1 MKTDCKARM
10 FELAGLFGS
19 GKLAYARAKSTVLQL
34 VFVLAFAITLATPAT
49 AHEVRPAIADVTIG
63 AEAVHIDLRLA
74 LEALVGRVDM
84 RGLTDTDNSPRAATY
99 DALRKLAPSALE
111 AALRAAWPELSA
123 TFHISADGQRLV
135 PVLIEAT
142 IPEVGNAALPRDSRI
157 KLRASLANHAER
169 PVVFGWNAE
178 NGPLIVRQAG
188 IEEGAYTGY
197 LKDGQ
202 LSAPMRREG
211 TAQQGAGQTFLTYIV
226 VGFEHII
233 PKGLDHILFVLGL
246 FFFAL
251 QLRPLLIQITAF
263 TFAHTITL
271 ALASLGVVTV
281 PASVVEP
288 LIAASIVYVGVENI
302 FAQKIGI
309 WRTVLVFGFG
319 LLHGLGFASVLGEV
333 GLQTTQFVTGL
344 IAFNVG
350 VELGQIAV
358 IVVALFLIGLP
369 FGKKPWYRSRIA
381 IPCSVLIALV
391 GAFWFFERVFA

>member
-1 MKTDCKARM
+1 MRVRSA
-10 FELAGLFGS
+10 L
-19 GKLAYARAKSTVLQL
+19 LQFA
-34 VFVLAFAITLATPAT
+34 FVLAFAIQLNLPAA

-111 AALRAAWPELSA
+111 TALRAAWPDLSS
-123 TFHISADGQRLV
+123 TFHISVDGQRLV
-135 PVLIEAT
+135 PVLIEAA

-157 KLRASLANHAER
+157 KLRASLADYAGK
-169 PVVFGWNAE
+169 PVVFGWDAE

-188 IEEGAYTGY
+188 PKEGAYTGY

-202 LSAPMRREG
+202 LSAPMRAEG
-211 TAQQGAGQTFLTYIV
+211 TAAQGAGQTFLTYIV

-251 QLRPLLIQITAF
+251 RLRPLLIQITAF

-288 LIAASIVYVGVENI
+288 LIAASIVYVGVENL

-309 WRTVLVFGFG
+309 WRTALVFGFG

-358 IVVALFLIGLP
+358 IIIAFFLIGLP
-369 FGKKPWYRSRIA
+369 FGKKPWYRNRIA
-381 IPCSVLIALV
+381 IPCSLLIALV
-391 GAFWFFERVFA
+391 GAFWFYERMFT

>member
-1 MKTDCKARM
+1 MNTDCKARM
-10 FELAGLFGS
+10 FELAGLFGA
-19 GKLAYARAKSTVLQL
+19 GKLAYARAKSTVLL
-34 VFVLAFAITLATPAT
+34 LAMILMGLCMLASPSG
-49 AHEVRPAIADVTIG
+49 AHEVRPAVADVTVG
-63 AEAVHIDLRLA
+63 GEAVHIDLRLA

-99 DALRKLAPSALE
+99 DALRKLAPPALE
-111 AALRAAWPELSA
+111 TALRAAWPELSKS
-123 TFHISADGQRLV
+123 FHISADGQLLV

-142 IPEVGNAALPRDSRI
+142 IPDVGNEALPRDSRI
-157 KLRASLANHAER
+157 KLRASLADHAGK

-188 IEEGAYTGY
+188 VKDGAYTGY

-211 TAQQGAGQTFLTYIV
+211 TPAQGAGQTFLTYIV
-226 VGFEHII
+226 IGFEHII

-251 QLRPLLIQITAF
+251 RLRPLLIQITAF

-271 ALASLGVVTV
+271 AMATLGVVTV
-281 PASVVEP
+281 PPSVVEP
-288 LIAASIVYVGVENI
+288 LIAASIVYVGVENTI
-302 FAQKIGI
+302 ARKIGI
-309 WRTVLVFGFG
+309 WRTALVFGFG

-333 GLQTTQFVTGL
+333 GLQTTQFITGL

-358 IVVALFLIGLP
+358 IVVAFFLIGLP
-369 FGKKPWYRSRIA
+369 FGKKPWYRKRIA

-391 GAFWFFERVFA
+391 GAYWFFERVSA

>member
-1 MKTDCKARM
+1 M
-10 FELAGLFGS
+10 FELAGLFVS
-19 GKLAYARAKSTVLQL
+19 GKPACVRARSALLQCALVL
-34 VFVLAFAITLATPAT
+34 VFAFQLTGPAA

-63 AEAVHIDLRLA
+63 TEAVHIDLRLA

-111 AALRAAWPELSA
+111 TALRAAWPELSA
-123 TFHISADGQRLV
+123 SFHVSVEGQRLV
-135 PVLIEAT
+135 PLLIEAT

-157 KLRASLANHAER
+157 KLRASLADHAGK
-169 PVVFGWNAE
+169 PVVFGWNAQ

-188 IEEGAYTGY
+188 IKEGAYTGY

-202 LSAPMRREG
+202 LSAPMRAEG
-211 TAQQGAGQTFLTYIV
+211 TAAQGAGQTFLTYIV

-251 QLRPLLIQITAF
+251 RLRPLLIQITAF
-263 TFAHTITL
+263 TVAHTITL
-271 ALASLGVVTV
+271 ALASLGMVTV

-288 LIAASIVYVGVENI
+288 LIAASIVYVGVENM

-309 WRTVLVFGFG
+309 WRTALVFGFG

-358 IVVALFLIGLP
+358 IVVAFFLIGLP

-381 IPCSVLIALV
+381 IPCSLLIALV
-391 GAFWFFERVFA
+391 GAFWFYERVFT